1 MQSTMTAGRLLPF
14 ETCLPLWSSV
24 IPSWIEEVAR
34 WNDFG
39 LLALRGNARIK
50 LRSEVPVRP
59 RSSAI
64 VVLIGLSVVGC
75 SGSDAGSGRSAGGSP
90 GLSGSGGAISSNGGV
105 ATVGGNAANGGS
117 SASEGGAPSNG
128 GSNASGG
135 KTSATGG
142 SSATQG
148 GSENAGGAA
157 PASGGSPQATGGKA
171 TGGAANGGAT
181 TSVGGASSNGGSNLG
196 GAATGGSS
204 AAGGSATGGKAAAGG
219 AATGGTALGGKAAT
233 GGATATGGVA
243 TGGSTAANCS
253 GPSLTGGTQTCSTN
267 QTGSVGSYGWS
278 IWSTQSGGC
287 ITPYGGGTSAFKAV
301 WNNAGDFLAR
311 EGCSWN
317 ATKTYDQYGDITAD
331 YAYTKSGNAGGY
343 SYIGIYGWSENPL
356 HEFYVVDDWF
366 GSGPPTAGGTLVDT
380 FTVDGGTYKIYTHT
394 QTNQASIIGTAT
406 FVQYFSIRQTAR
418 QCGHIDVTAH
428 FKKWASLGMTLGNM
442 YEAKL
447 LIEAGGG
454 SGNIDF
460 TSGTMACN

>member
-1 MQSTMTAGRLLPF
+1 VANHAQIGI
-14 ETCLPLWSSV
+14 V
-24 IPSWIEEVAR
+24 EEVAR

-39 LLALRGNARIK
+39 LLARRGNARMK
-50 LRSEVPVRP
+50 LLSEVPVRP
-59 RSSAI
+59 RSSTIA
-64 VVLIGLSVVGC
+64 VLIGLSVVGC
-75 SGSDAGSGRSAGGSP
+75 SGSDAGSGRSAGGTP
-90 GLSGSGGAISSNGGV
+90 GLGVSGGAIASNGGV

-117 SASEGGAPSNG
+117 SVSKGGTPSNG

-135 KTSATGG
+135 TTSATGG

-148 GSENAGGAA
+148 GSANT
-157 PASGGSPQATGGKA
+157 GGSASTNGGSSQATGGKA
-171 TGGAANGGAT
+171 TGGAAIGGAT
-181 TSVGGASSNGGSNLG
+181 TSVGGASSNGGSDLG
-196 GAATGGSS
+196 GAATGGK
-204 AAGGSATGGKAAAGG
+204 AATGGSSAVGGAASGGKTAAGG
-219 AATGGTALGGKAAT
+219 AATGGASAGGKAAT
-233 GGATATGGVA
+233 DGSPATGGAA

-331 YAYTKSGNAGGY
+331 YAYTKSGSAGGY

>member
-1 MQSTMTAGRLLPF
+1 
-14 ETCLPLWSSV
+14 
-24 IPSWIEEVAR
+24 
-34 WNDFG
+34 
-39 LLALRGNARIK
+39 
-50 LRSEVPVRP
+50 
-59 RSSAI
+59 
-64 VVLIGLSVVGC
+64 VGC
-75 SGSDAGSGRSAGGSP
+75 SSSDAGSGRFAGGAP
-90 GLSGSGGAISSNGGV
+90 GLGGSGGAIASNGGA

-117 SASEGGAPSNG
+117 SANEGGVPSNG

-135 KTSATGG
+135 TTSATGG

-148 GSENAGGAA
+148 GSANTGGAA
-157 PASGGSPQATGGKA
+157 STNGGSLQATGGKA

-181 TSVGGASSNGGSNLG
+181 ASVGGTSSNGGSNLG
-196 GAATGGSS
+196 GAATGGKAATGGSS
-204 AAGGSATGGKAAAGG
+204 AAGGAATGGKAAAGG
-219 AATGGTALGGKAAT
+219 AATGGSTTGGKPAT
-233 GGATATGGVA
+233 GGAPAMGGAA

-253 GPSLTGGTQTCSTN
+253 GSSLTGGTQTCSTN

-331 YAYTKSGNAGGY
+331 YAYTKSGSAGGY

-366 GSGPPTAGGTLVDT
+366 GSGTPTAGGTLMDT

>member
-1 MQSTMTAGRLLPF
+1 M
-14 ETCLPLWSSV
+14 
-24 IPSWIEEVAR
+24 
-34 WNDFG
+34 
-39 LLALRGNARIK
+39 K
-50 LRSEVPVRP
+50 LCSEVPVHP
-59 RSSAI
+59 RSSTIA
-64 VVLIGLSVVGC
+64 VLIGLFVVGC
-75 SGSDAGSGRSAGGSP
+75 SGSDAGSGLSAGGSL
-90 GLSGSGGAISSNGGV
+90 GLGGSGGAGASNGGA

-117 SASEGGAPSNG
+117 SASKGGAPSNG

-135 KTSATGG
+135 ATSATGG

-148 GSENAGGAA
+148 GSANTGGAA
-157 PASGGSPQATGGKA
+157 STSGGSPQASGGKA
-171 TGGAANGGAT
+171 TGGAATGGAT
-181 TSVGGASSNGGSNLG
+181 TSVGGASSNGGSDLG
-196 GAATGGSS
+196 GAATGGKVATGGSS
-204 AAGGSATGGKAAAGG
+204 AAGGAATGGKAAAGG
-219 AATGGTALGGKAAT
+219 AATGGTAAGGKAVTGGAPAT
-233 GGATATGGVA
+233 GGAT

-317 ATKTYDQYGDITAD
+317 ATKTYDRYGDITAD
-331 YAYTKSGNAGGY
+331 YAYNKSGSAGGY

-366 GSGPPTAGGTLVDT
+366 GSGPPTAGGTLMDT

-394 QTNQASIIGTAT
+394 QTNQPSIVGTAT